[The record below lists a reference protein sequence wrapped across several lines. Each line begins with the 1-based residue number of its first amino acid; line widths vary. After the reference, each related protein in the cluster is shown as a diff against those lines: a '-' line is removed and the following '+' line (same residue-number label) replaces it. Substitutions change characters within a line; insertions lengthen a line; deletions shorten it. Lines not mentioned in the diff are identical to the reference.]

1 MFAEIFIDRNN
12 VEAPLDLEKAIKLR
26 SRYVLIGQQCKGSMW
41 FRIQK
46 TGKGAIEQSC
56 HIPKYNFKPDGT
68 HAHRRMLEA
77 FVDKWAK
84 EECEIFQITFT
95 FFMNDKTYEDS
106 YRVTHR
112 DGARGEFES

>member
-1 MFAEIFIDRNN
+1 MFTEIFIDRNN
-12 VEAPLDLEKAIKLR
+12 VEAPLDLEKAIKLC
-26 SRYVLIGQQCKGSMW
+26 SRYMLSGQKVQGFIL

-46 TGKGAIEQSC
+46 TGKGFIEKDCS
-56 HIPKYNFKPDGT
+56 IPKDNFKPDGA

-84 EECEIFQITFT
+84 DECEIFQVTLTWEMKGTIF
-95 FFMNDKTYEDS
+95 EDT

-112 DGARGEFES
+112 DGARGETT

>member
-1 MFAEIFIDRNN
+1 MFSEIFIDRNN

-26 SRYVLIGQQCKGSMW
+26 SRYVLSGQKSDGTMW

-46 TGKGAIEQSC
+46 TGKGSIERYCS
-56 HIPKYNFKPDGT
+56 IPKDNFKSDGA

-84 EECEIFQITFT
+84 DECEIFQVTLVWTGKDMAF
-95 FFMNDKTYEDS
+95 EDS

-112 DGARGEFES
+112 DGARGEFE

>member
-1 MFAEIFIDRNN
+1 MFSEIFIDRNN

-26 SRYVLIGQQCKGSMW
+26 SRYVLSGQKVQGFMW

-46 TGKGAIEQSC
+46 TGKGFIERDCS
-56 HIPKYNFKPDGT
+56 IPKDNFKPDGA

-84 EECEIFQITFT
+84 DECEFFQVTLTWQVKDTVF
-95 FFMNDKTYEDS
+95 EDT

-112 DGARGEFES
+112 DGARGGFE